1 MYNGFS
7 QTISTPR
14 TLPARQLLAS
24 LTNMTVPASANVVE
38 RVPTATKP
46 VTVTTGNSAGIV
58 VEPGL
63 NYLKIVPIINASN
76 VAYFLGVIG
85 WSWVE
90 GQSLWVP
97 TPMSYGSVTAA
108 TTGQVTVN
116 GQTMYGA
123 MTLGLPTS
131 GTGDRKNFA
140 GQQYTT
146 RWGAVV
152 VDCLGAELVEVVIH
166 QSTGGQL
173 ANAFVA
179 GF

>member
-7 QTISTPR
+7 QTLSTPR

-24 LTNMTVPASANVVE
+24 LTNLTVPASANVVE

-46 VTVTTGNSAGIV
+46 VTVPTGNSAGIV

-63 NYLKIVPIINASN
+63 NYLKIAPIINSSGAT
-76 VAYFLGVIG
+76 YFLGVIG
-85 WSWVE
+85 WAYVE
-90 GQSLWVP
+90 SQDLWVP
-97 TPMSYGSVTAA
+97 TPLSYGSVTAA

-123 MTLGLPTS
+123 LTLSTPTS
-131 GTGDRKNFA
+131 GDRKNFA
-140 GQQYTT
+140 GQQFTT

-166 QSTGGQL
+166 QSSGGQV